1 MLVLEQLGGIWHVSG
16 GWYVEDFFMN
26 VKRDI
31 KFQSSGNC
39 EDQGGSECDT
49 AGEDEDSETQNGHQR
64 QTSEYIRNCVWARV
78 FMRAASGPISKL
90 L

>member
-1 MLVLEQLGGIWHVSG
+1 
-16 GWYVEDFFMN
+16 MN

-49 AGEDEDSETQNGHQR
+49 VGEDEDCETQNGHQR
-64 QTSEYIRNCVWARV
+64 QTSEYIRNCV
-78 FMRAASGPISKL
+78 
-90 L
+90 

>member
-1 MLVLEQLGGIWHVSG
+1 MGFLGKVGVGFRATG
-16 GWYVEDFFMN
+16 GNLTCFRRVECRGFFMN

-49 AGEDEDSETQNGHQR
+49 VGEDEDCETQNGHQH
-64 QTSEYIRNCVWARV
+64 QTSEYIRNCV
-78 FMRAASGPISKL
+78 
-90 L
+90 